1 MSESELGISLVRDDL
16 LFRIQRRIGLIP
28 SQGLGVVRRTIFF
41 ALLAWLPIVVGR
53 AIRALPKES
62 VCTRS
67 GQRCGI
73 AIYPRRPYFGNRN
86 VTTNRRPQFG
96 PPSGFSAS

>member
-41 ALLAWLPIVVGR
+41 ALLTWLPIVVWAGYTR
-53 AIRALPKES
+53 AAQES
-62 VCTRS
+62 VCTS
-67 GQRCGI
+67 QR
-73 AIYPRRPYFGNRN
+73 P
-86 VTTNRRPQFG
+86 
-96 PPSGFSAS
+96 